1 MIPVFAIFA
10 FTAQGLALGVDEFV
24 FHRKRSLPLWE
35 RLGHPLDTL
44 SVLLCLGITLLFPAQ
59 SPWAGLYIGLAIF
72 SCLLVTK
79 DEWVHTEL
87 CQPLENWLHAILFLL
102 HPALLW
108 AVYGL
113 WQSGGNSSNLL
124 LKTEALLC
132 GIFMLYQLLYWNLP
146 WRKNS
151 LK

>member
-1 MIPVFAIFA
+1 MTPVFAILIFI
-10 FTAQGLALGVDEFV
+10 AQGVTLGVDEFV
-24 FHRKRSLPLWE
+24 FHRKRGLPLWE

-44 SVLLCLGITLLFPAQ
+44 SVLLCLGIALLFPAQ
-59 SPWAGLYIGLAIF
+59 SPWTGLYIGLAIF

-79 DEWVHTEL
+79 DEWVHSKL
-87 CQPLENWLHAILFLL
+87 CEPVENWLHAILFLL

-108 AVYGL
+108 AIYGL
-113 WQSGGNSSNLL
+113 WQNRNESSNLL
-124 LKTEALLC
+124 LKTEAALAAL
-132 GIFMLYQLLYWNLP
+132 FMLYQLLYWNLP